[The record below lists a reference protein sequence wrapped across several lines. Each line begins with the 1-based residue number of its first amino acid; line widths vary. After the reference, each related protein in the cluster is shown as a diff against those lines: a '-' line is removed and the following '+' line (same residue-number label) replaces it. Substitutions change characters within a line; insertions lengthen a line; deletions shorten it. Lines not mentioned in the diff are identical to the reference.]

1 MIFNLFIENHT
12 DFLITE
18 ELNRLWQEA
27 ACTALSEKTVLNGRS
42 CELNL
47 ILCDNE
53 EIKKYN
59 LEYRNI
65 DKETDVLS
73 FPMIDDWSEIEDFP
87 ADIPVIIGDIII
99 SVPKAS
105 EQAEIYGHSFEREAV
120 FLFTHGVLHCLG
132 YDHIE
137 EDDELKMREKQR
149 EIMTKLDLN
158 VLS

>member
-27 ACTALSEKTVLNGRS
+27 ACIALSEKTVLNDRS

-99 SVPKAS
+99 SVPKAN